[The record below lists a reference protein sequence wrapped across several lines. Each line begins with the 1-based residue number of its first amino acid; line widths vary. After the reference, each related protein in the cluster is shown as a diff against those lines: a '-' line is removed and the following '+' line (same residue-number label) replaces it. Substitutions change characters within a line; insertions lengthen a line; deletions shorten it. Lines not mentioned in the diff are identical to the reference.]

1 MRGKNC
7 TRILPALLAGL
18 VAIAMAM
25 ESPAQESGV
34 PPPPVS
40 ADDWAAPLAE
50 PDEELPSAPGEAVSP
65 AVDAGAS
72 LPAVGPAD
80 GPVAIDSGKEA
91 EGRYDFI
98 SVPSDNEADDETT
111 REEGLISIALDN
123 VDLEDVVRMF
133 TRISD
138 ANIIATSSN
147 LVGSVT
153 VNLTDVQWK
162 AALTSI
168 LGMHSLALVEAPP
181 GSRVYTIVP
190 RAADA
195 PEPMIVETIFLKYT
209 SVADIG
215 QVIRLMLAPGGAV
228 SEFPSRNALVLR
240 TTDANRVEIND
251 VVEEIDVPGKQV
263 CIETK
268 FMELNDQ
275 ATRKLGIRWD
285 SLDEFGINLQAG
297 PFTSTE
303 STEKS
308 QIRSDTQ
315 DRWDRRNN
323 RDDVIELYDDDNVQ
337 YQVEST
343 EIVELPD
350 GTFITRTKTDPTR
363 EVTDTIDRGQE
374 VSQTVVDQFTH
385 AIVQQQAAIL
395 TIDSLNVILS
405 ALRQLDGVSIISNPK
420 IIVANGN
427 TNAHFSVGEREP
439 IIRKEI
445 QRGTTDSPGDI
456 VTAQLDTQLN
466 TDYIRD
472 GYLQTG
478 IDLRVIPVVK
488 TDDLIEAEITPT
500 LRRKIGNKQV
510 EDNTWPIISVK
521 EIRTRFTLRSG
532 QTVAIGGLT
541 DTQDSKNESK
551 VPLLGDI
558 PLLGKYLFSHS
569 EDVTRQVETIIFV
582 TLSLAQPEM
591 LSRGDGIPEDAELV
605 HKKLIESSARKQ
617 KFQADIESIR
627 EAAGKESADRENK
640 AKSRLLRR
648 RR

>member
-1 MRGKNC
+1 
-7 TRILPALLAGL
+7 
-18 VAIAMAM
+18 
-25 ESPAQESGV
+25 
-34 PPPPVS
+34 
-40 ADDWAAPLAE
+40 
-50 PDEELPSAPGEAVSP
+50 
-65 AVDAGAS
+65 
-72 LPAVGPAD
+72 
-80 GPVAIDSGKEA
+80 
-91 EGRYDFI
+91 
-98 SVPSDNEADDETT
+98 
-111 REEGLISIALDN
+111 
-123 VDLEDVVRMF
+123 MF

>member
-1 MRGKNC
+1 MRGNC

-18 VAIAMAM
+18 VAIAMVLD
-25 ESPAQESGV
+25 SPAQGPPV

-50 PDEELPSAPGEAVSP
+50 PAEELPSPEEEAK
-65 AVDAGAS
+65 S
-72 LPAVGPAD
+72 LPVAPAN
-80 GPVAIDSGKEA
+80 GPVAIDNGE
-91 EGRYDFI
+91 EEPRYDFI
-98 SVPSDNEADDETT
+98 SVPADVEEDEEEAPP
-111 REEGLISIALDN
+111 EEGLISIALDD
-123 VDLEDVVRMF
+123 VELEDVVRMF

-147 LVGSVT
+147 LVGTVT
-153 VNLTDVQWK
+153 VNLVDVHWK

-168 LGMHSLALVEAPP
+168 LGMHSLALVESPP
-181 GSRVYTIVP
+181 GSGVHTIIP
-190 RAADA
+190 RAPDA
-195 PEPMIVETIFLKYT
+195 PEPMVVETIFIKYT
-209 SVADIG
+209 TVADVG
-215 QVIRLMLAPGGAV
+215 RVIRLMLVPGGAV
-228 SEFPSRNALVLR
+228 SEFPSRNAVVIR

-251 VVEEIDVPGKQV
+251 VIEEIDVPGKQV

-285 SLDEFGINLQAG
+285 SLEEFGINLQAG

-303 STEKS
+303 TTEKS
-308 QIRSDTQ
+308 QSRTDTQ

-323 RDDVIELYDDDNVQ
+323 RDDVIELFDEDNVQ

-350 GTFITRTKTDPTR
+350 GTFVTRTKTDPTR
-363 EVTDTIDRGQE
+363 EVTDTIDRGE
-374 VSQTVVDQFTH
+374 EMSQSIVDDFTH
-385 AIVQQQAAIL
+385 AIVHEQAAIL

-521 EIRTRFTLRSG
+521 EIKTRFTLRSG

-541 DTQDSKNESK
+541 DTQDSQNESK
-551 VPLLGDI
+551 VPLLDDI
-558 PLLGKYLFSHS
+558 PLIGKYLFSHS

-591 LSRGDGIPEDAELV
+591 LSRGDGIPGDAKLV
-605 HKKLIESSARKQ
+605 HRKLIESSARKQ
-617 KFQADIESIR
+617 KFQADLESIQ
-627 EAAGKESADRENK
+627 EAAGKESADRERK